1 MRTPLLIIGLLT
13 LAVSHRLAAQTDYYL
28 RAGATAWSTLVTD
41 FIAQDVRTRPA
52 AGPTLIGGL
61 GHSIAPRYRAGLELA
76 ASSGGLHS
84 EYGSVRGDLGSLRTA
99 SLLGLLDGGIGA
111 GVRWQA
117 GIGFLHYF
125 AGDEAGLLASGT
137 TRLLVRRRAGFPP
150 AARREVRPHDRRAVR
165 LPSLHQPGAQGARL
179 LGRPARRKSLPT
191 GSRWPAASS
200 AGCSLHFRVNQ
211 RHRAVG
217 AAMLSD
223 LARPAP
229 ACRIPT
235 NLQQQLKSCRCRSR
249 RLKSTRLVTKA
260 ASACSSSCVRWRC
273 CSISIASALARPR
286 HRFAPSWASAKAR
299 WPGFSTRSCW
309 LIVCSRCPP
318 ATGAIVSDRA
328 ASSHGSSFGGR
339 CLLR

>member
-1 MRTPLLIIGLLT
+1 MRTPLLILGLLT

-52 AGPTLIGGL
+52 AGATLIAGL

-137 TRLLVRRRAGFPP
+137 TRLLVGGGLDFRRPLAGTLDLTI
-150 AARREVRPHDRRAVR
+150 AARYDFHRFTSPALRAHGY
-165 LPSLHQPGAQGARL
+165 SGAQGVQRV
-179 LGRPARRKSLPT
+179 SLSI
-191 GSRWPAASS
+191 G
-200 AGCSLHFRVNQ
+200 
-211 RHRAVG
+211 
-217 AAMLSD
+217 
-223 LARPAP
+223 LARGY
-229 ACRIPT
+229 R
-235 NLQQQLKSCRCRSR
+235 
-249 RLKSTRLVTKA
+249 
-260 ASACSSSCVRWRC
+260 
-273 CSISIASALARPR
+273 
-286 HRFAPSWASAKAR
+286 
-299 WPGFSTRSCW
+299 
-309 LIVCSRCPP
+309 
-318 ATGAIVSDRA
+318 
-328 ASSHGSSFGGR
+328 
-339 CLLR
+339 